1 MGKKLKKLRKVVAKF
16 DLGHQ
21 VGKKLGLPDPSG
33 DLFYGSDKALSPAEQ
48 AQKNALDMAK
58 QQAEQAEREATM
70 QLQASNEAAQQSSL
84 QIQSTASREAAA
96 QQAAEAGKITEERP
110 TVQIDSDI
118 VPTTATRKKFR
129 GQIGGARSG
138 ASVRV

>member
-1 MGKKLKKLRKVVAKF
+1 MSSKKIRKVVAKF

-21 VGKKLGLPDPSG
+21 VGKKIGLPDPSG

-58 QQAEQAEREATM
+58 QQAEQAEQQANM
-70 QLQASNEAAQQSSL
+70 QLQASNEAASQAAL
-84 QIQSTASREAAA
+84 QIQSNQDREAASE
-96 QQAAEAGKITEERP
+96 AAVTAGQVSQERP
-110 TVQIDSDI
+110 TVVLENDI
-118 VPTTATRKKFR
+118 QPTTATRKKFR
-129 GQIGGARSG
+129 GQIGGAKSA

>member
-1 MGKKLKKLRKVVAKF
+1 MSSKKIRKVVAKF

-58 QQAEQAEREATM
+58 QQAQQAEQAAAA
-70 QLQASNEAAQQSSL
+70 QLAASNEVAQQS
-84 QIQSTASREAAA
+84 A
-96 QQAAEAGKITEERP
+96 QQVQLNQDREVATAQAVEAGKVSTERP
-110 TVQIDSDI
+110 TVQLESDI
-118 VPTTATRKKFR
+118 QPVTTARKKFR
-129 GQIGGARSG
+129 GSG
-138 ASVRV
+138 TSTKTAASVRV

>member
-1 MGKKLKKLRKVVAKF
+1 MSKKIRKIVAKF

-21 VGKKLGLPDPSG
+21 FGKKLGLPDPSG

-58 QQAEQAEREATM
+58 QQAQQAEQQAAM
-70 QLQASNEAAQQSSL
+70 QLQASNEAAAQGAMQIASSQQREV
-84 QIQSTASREAAA
+84 ASQE
-96 QQAAEAGKITEERP
+96 AAEAGQIEQERP
-110 TVQIDSDI
+110 TIQLESDI
-118 VPTTATRKKFR
+118 QPVTATRKKFR
-129 GQIGGARSG
+129 GQIGGAKSA

>member
-1 MGKKLKKLRKVVAKF
+1 MSKKIRKLVAKF

-48 AQKNALDMAK
+48 AQKNAMDMAK
-58 QQAEQAEREATM
+58 QQAAQAEAAANM
-70 QLQASNEAAQQSSL
+70 QLQASNEAAQQTAS
-84 QIQSTASREAAA
+84 QIQLSQDRQNAQEQLVDA
-96 QQAAEAGKITEERP
+96 QQQVTERP
-110 TVQIDSDI
+110 TVQLADADI
-118 VPTTATRKKFR
+118 APVTSTRKKFR
-129 GQIGGARSG
+129 GQIGGKAGG